1 MARYALINLV
11 PNTPPTKARVKPMAI
26 RAAA

>member
-1 MARYALINLV
+1 MARYELINLV
-11 PNTPPTKARVKPMAI
+11 PSTPPMKARVKPMAI